1 MLQQKGGQSRAAEG
15 DEGEKTMMSEGYDG
29 RFAGESQFWETVAS
43 LLKESSEEEL
53 PPLFD
58 ALTRRSAELG
68 LPMTFGGARAE
79 GWAFVCRMFS
89 IYQERMASAGR
100 RGYKAMTAGTKR
112 AANARF
118 AAGAF
123 KRIAANITY
132 PSSPGRA
139 IKDSVA
145 DTFLA
150 NGLVV
155 TEGYEGPS
163 MDGTILSASLADDVM
178 MNLCRRVVTPP
189 PGVWE
194 DAERSYPSRRP
205 GLVARYALDL
215 YFWIFDR

>member
-1 MLQQKGGQSRAAEG
+1 MFHRTGGQFPVARA
-15 DEGEKTMMSEGYDG
+15 DEDEKTVMSERSDG
-29 RFAGESQFWETVAS
+29 RYAGESQFWETVAS
-43 LLKESSEEEL
+43 LIRESGDEEF

-68 LPMTFGGARAE
+68 LPMTFGGARTD
-79 GWAFVCRMFS
+79 GWAFVCRMFHV
-89 IYQERMASAGR
+89 YQERMASVGR
-100 RGYKAMTAGTKR
+100 RGYTAMTAGTRR
-112 AANARF
+112 AVNARF

-163 MDGTILSASLADDVM
+163 MDGTILSVSLADDVM
-178 MNLCRRVVTPP
+178 MDLCRRAVTPP
-189 PGVWE
+189 PGVWA

-205 GLVARYALDL
+205 GLAARYVLDL